1 MNKYIAPIIT
11 ILLCTFSLGSF
22 GAEHV
27 VKMLNSGK
35 EGSMIFEPSVL
46 KIDIGDSVT
55 FKATDTG
62 HNSASIPNLVPAG
75 AENWQGNLNQDVTVT
90 FEKEGV
96 YVYQCSPHLVLAMV
110 GVVAVGKATNLEQ
123 IITDSKAIQQSFVMN
138 KDRLGTY
145 LNTLN

>member
-1 MNKYIAPIIT
+1 MNKYITPIIT
-11 ILLCTFSLGSF
+11 ILFCTFSLGSF

-46 KIDIGDSVT
+46 KIEIGDSVT

-62 HNSASIPNLVPAG
+62 HNSVSIPNLIPAG
-75 AENWQGNLNQDVTVT
+75 AENWQGNLNQDVTVS

-96 YVYQCSPHLVLAMV
+96 YVYQCSPHIVLAMV
-110 GVVAVGKATNLEQ
+110 GVIAVGEATNLEQ
-123 IITDSKAIQQSFVMN
+123 IMTESEGIQQSFVMN
-138 KDRLGTY
+138 KDRLESY
-145 LNTLN
+145 LATLN